1 MDLDEHIRR
10 QPQQTRSQE
19 RVELILDTAAEL
31 FAEIGYEAATT
42 NAIAE
47 RAAIS
52 IGSLYRYFPDKEAI
66 LGALAQRYVEQTRAI
81 YDRVITDDLVYLP
94 LPVLL
99 DRLLDPFI
107 ELYRQYPIYHHILL
121 GADISPDMAAAARAV
136 RAESLARLTG
146 LVQSLAPQASPERAR
161 LVATVS
167 NATVKALIS
176 LLVAADDPQFER
188 QATAEVKRMLLAYLQ
203 PVLSVEG

>member
-1 MDLDEHIRR
+1 MELEEHVRR

-19 RVELILDTAAEL
+19 RVALILDTAAQV
-31 FAEIGYEAATT
+31 FAETGYEAATT

-47 RAAIS
+47 RAGIS

-81 YDRVITDDLVYLP
+81 YDRVITDDLAYLP
-94 LPVLL
+94 LPVLF

-107 ELYRQYPIYHHILL
+107 EMYHQYPIYHHILL
-121 GADISPDMAAAARAV
+121 GADISPDIAAAAGAV
-136 RAESLARLTG
+136 REESLRRLTG
-146 LVQSLAPQASPERAR
+146 LVHSLAPQLGPERAR

-167 NATVKALIS
+167 NATVKSLIA
-176 LLVAADDPQFER
+176 LLVASDNPAFDR
-188 QATAEVKRMLLAYLQ
+188 QVTTEVKRMLLGYLE
-203 PVLSVEG
+203 PILAGEV